1 MPHLPGSVR
10 AIAVTQ
16 RGHGDADRPAGDYG
30 PEVHAADVL
39 ALMDELAI
47 EAGVIVGHSG
57 GGYIAQRVTVDHPD
71 RILGAVLVGAFRA
84 FDDNPA
90 VAELGEEVRRLT
102 DPVDPAFVRA
112 FQESCLAEPVPAA
125 FLEAVIAESGKLPA
139 RVWRSYLDG
148 LLSADVPTEGGTIAA
163 PTLILWGDRDAF
175 ITRGDQEALRDA
187 IPGAELVV
195 YEGTGHCPHWERPE
209 RAAADLA
216 AFAARVQSAEP
227 VPSVP

>member
-1 MPHLPGSVR
+1 MG
-10 AIAVTQ
+10 
-16 RGHGDADRPAGDYG
+16 
-30 PEVHAADVL
+30 
-39 ALMDELAI
+39 ELAI

-57 GGYIAQRVTVDHPD
+57 GGYIAQGVAVDHPD
-71 RILGAVLVGAFRA
+71 RTLGAVLVGAPRA

-125 FLEAVIAESGKLPA
+125 FLEAVIAEGGKL
-139 RVWRSYLDG
+139 VWRSYLDG
-148 LLSADVPTEGGTIAA
+148 RLSADVPTEAGTIAA

-216 AFAARVQSAEP
+216 SFAAHVESAEP